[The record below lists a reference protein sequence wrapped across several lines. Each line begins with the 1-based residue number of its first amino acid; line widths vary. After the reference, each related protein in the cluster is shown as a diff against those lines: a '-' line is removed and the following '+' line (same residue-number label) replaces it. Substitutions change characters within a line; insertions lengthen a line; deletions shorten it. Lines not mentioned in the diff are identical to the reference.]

1 MTKRA
6 TLRSAAPAMRGV
18 SLPLWIAIMAL
29 TAVSCTATRTS
40 APTTAASVTRIQIK
54 TGDVIRVLDKYR
66 QQYTLKN
73 TALDATTLSAEA
85 LRLAPGKK
93 SNEYEPTGATVQM
106 RYADI
111 ALLEIKTSSA
121 LRTAGAVLV
130 ALEVIGM
137 VVLAVEGLPVGI
149 PAP

>member
-6 TLRSAAPAMRGV
+6 KLRSAAPAMRGV
-18 SLPLWIAIMAL
+18 SLSLLVAIMML

-40 APTTAASVTRIQIK
+40 APTTVAGVTRVEIK
-54 TGDVIRVLDKYR
+54 AGDVIRVLDKFR
-66 QQYTLKN
+66 RQYTLKI
-73 TALDATTLSAEA
+73 TALDATSLTGEA
-85 LRLAPGKK
+85 LRLAPKDKK
-93 SNEYEPTGATVQM
+93 KAYEPTGVTVQM

-111 ALLEIKTSSA
+111 ALLEVKQRSA
-121 LRTAGAVLV
+121 LRTAGAALV

-137 VVLAVEGLPVGI
+137 VVLAIEGVPVGI